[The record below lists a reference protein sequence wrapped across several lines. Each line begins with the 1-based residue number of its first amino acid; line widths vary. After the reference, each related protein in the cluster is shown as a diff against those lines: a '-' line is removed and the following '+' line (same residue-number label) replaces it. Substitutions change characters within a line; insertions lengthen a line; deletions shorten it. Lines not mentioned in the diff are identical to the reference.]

1 MSHVEL
7 ELPLLISIVAA
18 SRESLGVHKDAIVPS
33 WLGHCRGNVAFRA
46 VYGGG
51 GGGLRLASSYLG
63 VHKRSSVFTRE
74 E

>member
-18 SRESLGVHKDAIVPS
+18 SRESLGAHKDAIVLS

-46 VYGGG
+46 VYGS
-51 GGGLRLASSYLG
+51 GLRLASSYLG